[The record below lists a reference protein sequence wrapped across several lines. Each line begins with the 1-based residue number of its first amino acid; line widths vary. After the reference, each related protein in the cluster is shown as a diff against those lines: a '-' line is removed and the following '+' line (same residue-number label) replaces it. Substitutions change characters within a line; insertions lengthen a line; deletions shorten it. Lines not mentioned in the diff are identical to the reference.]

1 MEEAQGFRALVENY
15 GMTQEQAAASVG
27 KSRSA
32 VANSMR
38 LLALEEPLRVLVE
51 DGKLVVEHNE
61 KGEVIMPRYKCVTTH
76 TARRSGITNMYLT
89 HKYSIV
95 QMMHVSGHKTQKT
108 FMDYI
113 KLSSDE
119 IADEIDA
126 IANGAKS
133 EVF

>member
-1 MEEAQGFRALVENY
+1 MPDLAKMVVTKL
-15 GMTQEQAAASVG
+15 TQKQ
-27 KSRSA
+27 KK
-32 VANSMR
+32 
-38 LLALEEPLRVLVE
+38 LVE